1 MIEVRI
7 AQLLQEAFAKASAA
21 LGWLALETEVVPQL
35 EHPKQAE
42 HGDLTCNLAMILASK
57 LKLKPRDVAQ
67 ALLQHLPKDAA
78 LHKVE
83 IAGPGFLNFWID
95 KKVYL
100 DILTQIEQQGS
111 SFGKANLGQGKK
123 VMVEFVSANPTG
135 PLHIGHGRGAVYG
148 DALASVLSEAGYKV
162 SREYYLND
170 AGVQMLT
177 LGKSV
182 WLRMREI
189 KGEKIEFPEKC
200 YQGAYIRDIAQEILD
215 KHPIEIAG
223 KTEEQLIQ
231 YCSQF
236 AGDQIFA
243 EIKQDL
249 ADIGVTHENYFLES
263 SLHQEK
269 AIEKAFEFLDKAGFL
284 YTQDGAL
291 WFRTTQFGDD
301 KDRVLKKSDGQL
313 TYFAADIAYHKN
325 KYDRGFDRV
334 INVLGAD
341 HAGYVG
347 RMKAAVQAFGRK
359 AEDLDMVLNQLVNL
373 IRGGD
378 LVSMSTRSGEYETL
392 HSVTK
397 DVGKDVCR
405 YFFLMRSHQAQLDFD
420 LDLAREQS
428 PKNPVFYI
436 QYAHARICSVFRQAQ
451 VQGITE
457 NPAADLAPLD
467 VPEEFELCRKLA
479 EYPQVIARAATDL
492 EPHRLSFYL
501 LELAQQFQSY
511 YSKGKL
517 DERYRILSGSVA
529 LQQAKLR
536 FLKNIQIVLQ
546 NGLRVLGLSAPE
558 EMNRDE

>member
-1 MIEVRI
+1 MIEVKI
-7 AQLLQEAFAKASAA
+7 AELLHCALSKASSE
-21 LGWLALETEVVPQL
+21 LGWMSVEVQPQL
-35 EHPKQAE
+35 EHPKQPE
-42 HGDLTCNLAMILASK
+42 HGDLTCNVAMVLASK

-67 ALLQHLPKDAA
+67 ALLQHLPQDAA
-78 LHKVE
+78 VQKVE

-100 DILTQIEQQGS
+100 NILTQIEQQGS

-189 KGEKIEFPEKC
+189 KGEKVEFPENC
-200 YQGAYIRDIAQEILD
+200 YQGAYIREIAQEILD

-223 KTEEQLIQ
+223 KTEEQLIH

-236 AGDQIFA
+236 AGDQIFT

-249 ADIGVTHENYFLES
+249 ADIGVTHEHYFLES

-436 QYAHARICSVFRQAQ
+436 QYAHARICSVFRQAAA
-451 VQGITE
+451 QGVTE
-457 NPAADLAPLD
+457 NLSADLTQLD
-467 VPEEFELCRKLA
+467 APEEFELCRKLA
-479 EYPQVIARAATDL
+479 EYPQVIERAAMDL

-511 YSKGKL
+511 YSKGKA
-517 DERYRILSGSVA
+517 DDRYRILSGELA